1 MLNDRS
7 ISGINTDHL
16 TYDIYICNVSET
28 IPETYLCHDIDMIK
42 TVQKCMVTL
51 LLDSCII
58 RVRVGIDAKA
68 LKQIKPYLR
77 TYIIWL
83 LVRL

>member
-7 ISGINTDHL
+7 ISGNNTDHL
-16 TYDIYICNVSET
+16 TYDIYICNISDTV
-28 IPETYLCHDIDMIK
+28 PETYLCHDIDMMK

-58 RVRVGIDAKA
+58 RVRVGIDTKT
-68 LKQIKPYLR
+68 LKQIKPYLL
-77 TYIIWL
+77 TNIIWL
-83 LVRL
+83 LVKL